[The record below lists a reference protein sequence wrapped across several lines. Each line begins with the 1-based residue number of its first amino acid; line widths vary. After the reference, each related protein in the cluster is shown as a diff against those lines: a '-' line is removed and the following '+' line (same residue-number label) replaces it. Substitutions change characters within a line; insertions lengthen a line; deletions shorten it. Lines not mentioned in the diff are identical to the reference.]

1 MGGKPVYAR
10 PCTRLDRLAPHQF
23 WLHDLYGGEIC
34 AKVSESLAAG
44 SDSVSAYEDSYFAH
58 GLRLM
63 DLGDYEGAVA
73 MFDNALKLGLGD
85 LAEIHVC
92 RGEALAYLGKW
103 QAAEDS
109 VNEALKLQ
117 PYLAT
122 AYNERGNIYR
132 FQGKFDKA
140 LNDYTMAI
148 HIEPDYD
155 EAFFN
160 RALAYESRRR
170 YADAEA
176 DLTMALRINPKLG
189 QAYEA
194 RGRVRARQFKYD
206 LAVADISAYLKSGA
220 GREFDNHSEMQGY
233 LIVLHVQ
240 RLIWRL
246 LPWRGRA

>member
-1 MGGKPVYAR
+1 M
-10 PCTRLDRLAPHQF
+10 
-23 WLHDLYGGEIC
+23 
-34 AKVSESLAAG
+34 
-44 SDSVSAYEDSYFAH
+44 SAYEDSYFAQ

-63 DLGDYEGAVA
+63 DAGDYAGAVA

-85 LAEIHVC
+85 LPAIHVC
-92 RGEALAYLGKW
+92 RGEALAGLGKW
-103 QAAEDS
+103 QAAEAS
-109 VNEALKLQ
+109 VNEALGLQ

-132 FQGKFDKA
+132 FQDMFDKA
-140 LNDYTMAI
+140 LKDYTTAI

-170 YADAEA
+170 YAEAEA
-176 DLTMALRINPKLG
+176 DLSQVLRINPKLG
-189 QAYEA
+189 QVYEA
-194 RGRVRARQFKYD
+194 RGRVRARQFKFD

-220 GREFDNHSEMQGY
+220 AREFDNHSEMQGY

-240 RLIWRL
+240 RLLWRL
-246 LPWRGRA
+246 LPWRRG